1 MRFDNL
7 LKVVKSII
15 RKLNEFIYLMSNSL
29 RKALFYRI
37 DGIVL
42 LLYVVLVFI
51 GISAVFSVEH
61 RSTDVSLI
69 MMNKSYMK
77 QLTWFGYSLLFGFM
91 ILLTDSKF
99 FSSFAFLIYTIAI
112 AVLVITI
119 FAGVDVKGSRSWL
132 GVGSFRFQPGE
143 VAKIFTAMALAKF
156 FSLPETNFSRL
167 KDRLVAVGI
176 ALAPAVLILLQKETG
191 LALVYFTFFLVMY
204 REGLPNA
211 VLVIGFS
218 IVALVLGTLLIDRKV
233 LFVILTLLA
242 LIIGLLMRNTIR
254 RNIALLIFLVGTWG
268 FCMLF
273 SQVAVPFVFK
283 HVLQRH
289 QIDRI
294 FSTLGKEVPD
304 EYDKTLVAGE
314 EKKGNSSEYN
324 VLQSKIAIGSGGL
337 WGKGFLNGTSTKNQF
352 VPEQNTDFIFCA
364 IGEQFGFAGSAL
376 LIIIYVS
383 LMLRII
389 FIAERQ
395 RSVFTRVYAY
405 CVASIL
411 FFHFAVNISM
421 TIGLMPVIGITLPFL
436 SYGGSSLMSF
446 SILIFILVRL
456 DADRQAIIK

>member
-1 MRFDNL
+1 
-7 LKVVKSII
+7 
-15 RKLNEFIYLMSNSL
+15 MSSL

-37 DGIVL
+37 DGVVL
-42 LLYVVLVFI
+42 LLYVLLVGV
-51 GISAVFSVEH
+51 GIMAIFSVEH
-61 RSTDVSLI
+61 RTTDVSLI

-77 QLTWFGYSLLFGFM
+77 QLVWFGYSLLLGFV

-99 FSSFAFLIYTIAI
+99 FSSFAFLIYTVAL
-112 AVLVITI
+112 AVLVVTI

-143 VAKIFTAMALAKF
+143 VAKIFTALALAKF
-156 FSLPETNFSRL
+156 LSLSETNFKTL
-167 KDRLVAVGI
+167 KHRLVAVAI
-176 ALAPAVLILLQKETG
+176 ALTPAVLIILQKETG
-191 LALVYFTFFLVMY
+191 LALVYFCFFLAMY
-204 REGLPNA
+204 REGLPNS

-218 IVALVLGTLLIDRKV
+218 VVALVLATLLVERKILFIV
-233 LFVILTLLA
+233 LTALAIL
-242 LIIGLLMRNTIR
+242 IGLLLRNTVLR
-254 RNIALLIFLVGTWG
+254 RIVPRIILIGTWL

-304 EYDKTLVAGE
+304 EYDKTMVAGE

-324 VLQSKIAIGSGGL
+324 VLQSKIAIGSGGF

-364 IGEQFGFAGSAL
+364 IGEQFGFVGSAL
-376 LIIIYVS
+376 LVIIYIS
-383 LMLRII
+383 LMLRIV
-389 FIAERQ
+389 FIGERQ

-421 TIGLMPVIGITLPFL
+421 TIGLMPVIGITLPFI
-436 SYGGSSLMSF
+436 SYGGSSLIAF

-456 DADRQAIIK
+456 DADRQAMIR

>member
-1 MRFDNL
+1 
-7 LKVVKSII
+7 
-15 RKLNEFIYLMSNSL
+15 MSSL

-42 LLYVVLVFI
+42 LLYVALITV
-51 GISAVFSVEH
+51 GILAIFSVEH
-61 RSTDVSLI
+61 RTTDVTIFLA
-69 MMNKSYMK
+69 NKSYMK
-77 QLTWFGYSLLFGFM
+77 QAMWFGYSLLIGFV

-99 FSSFAFLIYTIAI
+99 FSSFAFLIYTIAL

-143 VAKIFTAMALAKF
+143 VAKIFTALALAKF
-156 FSLPETNFSRL
+156 MSLPETNFKTL
-167 KDRLVAVGI
+167 KDRLIAVAI
-176 ALAPAVLILLQKETG
+176 ALVPAMLIILQKETG
-191 LALVYFTFFLVMY
+191 LALVYFCFFLVMY
-204 REGLPNA
+204 REGLPNS

-218 IVALVLGTLLIDRKV
+218 LVALVLGTLLIERKV
-233 LFVILTLLA
+233 LFIVLTVLA
-242 LIIGLLMRNTIR
+242 VLIGLLMRHSLR
-254 RNIALLIFLVGTWG
+254 RHMLPRILLIGCWL
-268 FCMLF
+268 FCIIF
-273 SQVAVPFVFK
+273 SQVAVPFAFK

-294 FSTLGKEVPD
+294 FSTIGKEVPD
-304 EYDKTLVAGE
+304 EYDKTMVAGE

-324 VLQSKIAIGSGGL
+324 VLQSKIAIGSGGF

-364 IGEQFGFAGSAL
+364 IGEQFGFIGSAIL
-376 LIIIYVS
+376 VILYVS
-383 LMLRII
+383 LMLRIV

-405 CVASIL
+405 CVACIL

-456 DADRQAIIK
+456 DADRQALIR

>member
-1 MRFDNL
+1 
-7 LKVVKSII
+7 
-15 RKLNEFIYLMSNSL
+15 MSSL

-37 DGIVL
+37 DGVVL
-42 LLYVVLVFI
+42 LLYVLLVTV
-51 GISAVFSVEH
+51 GILAIFSVEH
-61 RSTDVSLI
+61 RTTDI
-69 MMNKSYMK
+69 TIFMANKTYMK
-77 QLTWFGYSLLFGFM
+77 QFMWFGYSLLFGFV

-99 FSSFAFLIYTIAI
+99 FSSFAFLIYTVAL
-112 AVLVITI
+112 AVLFITI

-132 GVGSFRFQPGE
+132 GIGSFRFQPGE
-143 VAKIFTAMALAKF
+143 VAKIFTSMALAKF
-156 FSLPETNFSRL
+156 MSLPETNFKTL
-167 KDRLVAVGI
+167 KDRLVAVAI
-176 ALAPAVLILLQKETG
+176 ALAPAALIILQKETG
-191 LALVYFTFFLVMY
+191 LALVYFCFFLVMY
-204 REGLPNA
+204 REGLPNS

-218 IVALVLGTLLIDRKV
+218 LVALVLGTLLIERKV
-233 LFVILTLLA
+233 LFIVLTVLA
-242 LIIGLLMRNTIR
+242 VVIGLLMRQTLR
-254 RNIALLIFLVGTWG
+254 RRMMPRIILVGAWL
-268 FCMLF
+268 FCIIF
-273 SQVAVPFVFK
+273 SQVAVPFAFK

-294 FSTLGKEVPD
+294 FSTIGKEVPD
-304 EYDKTLVAGE
+304 EYDKTMVAGE

-324 VLQSKIAIGSGGL
+324 VLQSKIAIGSGGF

-364 IGEQFGFAGSAL
+364 IGEQFGFIGSAIL
-376 LIIIYVS
+376 VILYVS
-383 LMLRII
+383 MMLRIV

-405 CVASIL
+405 CVACIL

-456 DADRQAIIK
+456 DADRQALIR

>member
-1 MRFDNL
+1 
-7 LKVVKSII
+7 
-15 RKLNEFIYLMSNSL
+15 MSSL

-37 DGIVL
+37 DGVVL
-42 LLYVVLVFI
+42 LLYVLLMAI
-51 GISAVFSVEH
+51 GIMTIFSVEH
-61 RSTDVSLI
+61 RASDVSLF

-77 QLTWFGYSLLFGFM
+77 QVTWFGYSLILGFI

-99 FSSFAFLIYTIAI
+99 FSSFAFLIYTIAL
-112 AVLVITI
+112 AVLFITI

-143 VAKIFTAMALAKF
+143 VAKIFTALALAKF
-156 FSLPETNFSRL
+156 LSLPETNFKTL
-167 KDRLVAVGI
+167 KDRLIAVAI
-176 ALAPAVLILLQKETG
+176 ALTPAVMILLQSETG
-191 LALVYFTFFLVMY
+191 LALVYFCFFLVMY

-218 IVALVLGTLLIDRKV
+218 MVALVLATLLVERKV
-233 LFVILTLLA
+233 LFVVLTLLA
-242 LIIGLLMRNTIR
+242 VIIGLLMRNTLR
-254 RNIALLIFLVGTWG
+254 RRMMPRIILVGTWL

-273 SQVAVPFVFK
+273 SQVAVPFAFK

-314 EKKGNSSEYN
+314 EKKTNSSEYN
-324 VLQSKIAIGSGGL
+324 VLQSKIAIGSGGF
-337 WGKGFLNGTSTKNQF
+337 WGKGFLNGTSTRNQF

-364 IGEQFGFAGSAL
+364 IGEQFGFVGSAIL
-376 LIIIYVS
+376 LIIYVS

-411 FFHFAVNISM
+411 FFHIAVNMSM

-436 SYGGSSLMSF
+436 SYGGSSVLAF

-456 DADRQAIIK
+456 DADRQAMIR

>member
-1 MRFDNL
+1 
-7 LKVVKSII
+7 
-15 RKLNEFIYLMSNSL
+15 MSNSL

-37 DGIVL
+37 DGIIL
-42 LLYVVLVFI
+42 LLYVTLVFI
-51 GISAVFSVEH
+51 GITAVFSVEH
-61 RSTDVSLI
+61 RTTDTTLI

-77 QLTWFGYSLLFGFM
+77 QLTWFGYSLLLGFM

-112 AVLVITI
+112 AVLIITI
-119 FAGVDVKGSRSWL
+119 FAGVDVKGSKSWL

-143 VAKIFTAMALAKF
+143 VAKIFTALALAKF
-156 FSLPETNFSRL
+156 FSLPETNFARL

-176 ALAPAVLILLQKETG
+176 ALTPAVLIILQKETG

-211 VLVIGFS
+211 VLIIGFS
-218 IVALVLGTLLIDRKV
+218 VIALVLGTLLIDRKL
-233 LFVILTLLA
+233 LFVILTALA

-254 RNIALLIFLVGTWG
+254 RNIVLLIFLVGTWG
-268 FCMLF
+268 VCMLF

-294 FSTLGKEVPD
+294 FGTLGKEVPD

-364 IGEQFGFAGSAL
+364 IGEQFGFVGSAA
-376 LIIIYVS
+376 LIIIYIS

-436 SYGGSSLMSF
+436 SYGGSSLLSF

-456 DADRQAIIK
+456 DADRQTIIR

>member
-1 MRFDNL
+1 
-7 LKVVKSII
+7 
-15 RKLNEFIYLMSNSL
+15 MSSL
-29 RKALFYRI
+29 RKSLFSRI
-37 DGIVL
+37 DGITL
-42 LLYVVLVFI
+42 LLYVLLVTV
-51 GISAVFSVEH
+51 GILAVFSVEH
-61 RSTDVSLI
+61 RTTDVSIFI
-69 MMNKSYMK
+69 MKKSYMK
-77 QLTWFGYSLLFGFM
+77 QLMWFGYSLLIGLF

-99 FSSFAFLIYTIAI
+99 FSSFALLAYTVGL

-143 VAKIFTAMALAKF
+143 VAKIFTSLALAKYL
-156 FSLPETNFSRL
+156 SMPETNFKRL
-167 KDRLVAVGI
+167 KDRMIAVAI
-176 ALAPAVLILLQKETG
+176 AMTPAALIILQKETG
-191 LALVYFTFFLVMY
+191 LALVYFCFFLVMY

-211 VLVIGFS
+211 VLIVGFS
-218 IVALVLGTLLIDRKV
+218 VVALVLATLLVDRKM
-233 LFVILTLLA
+233 LFIILTALA
-242 LIIGLLMRNTIR
+242 IVIGLLMRHALR
-254 RNIALLIFLVGTWG
+254 RKMAPRIILVGGWL

-273 SQVAVPFVFK
+273 SQVAVPFAFK

-304 EYDKTLVAGE
+304 EYDKTMVAGE

-324 VLQSKIAIGSGGL
+324 VLQSKIAIGSGGF

-364 IGEQFGFAGSAL
+364 IGEQFGFVGSAVL
-376 LIIIYVS
+376 VFLYIS

-389 FIAERQ
+389 FIGERQ
-395 RSVFTRVYAY
+395 RSAFTRVYAY

-436 SYGGSSLMSF
+436 SYGGSSLLSF
-446 SILIFILVRL
+446 SILVFILVRL
-456 DADRQAIIK
+456 DADRQAMIR

>member
-1 MRFDNL
+1 
-7 LKVVKSII
+7 
-15 RKLNEFIYLMSNSL
+15 MSSL

-37 DGIVL
+37 DGIIL
-42 LLYVVLVFI
+42 MLYVMLVFI
-51 GISAVFSVEH
+51 GILAVYSVEH
-61 RSTDVSLI
+61 RATDVLI

-77 QLTWFGYSLLFGFM
+77 QLVWFGYSLLIGFV

-99 FSSFAFLIYTIAI
+99 FSSFAFLIYTVAL
-112 AVLVITI
+112 AVLIITI

-132 GVGSFRFQPGE
+132 GVGGFRFQPGE

-156 FSLPETNFSRL
+156 FSLPETNFARI
-167 KDRLVAVGI
+167 KDRLVAVAI
-176 ALAPAVLILLQKETG
+176 AMAPAVLILLQKETG
-191 LALVYFTFFLVMY
+191 LALVYFCFFLVMY

-211 VLVIGFS
+211 VLIIGFS
-218 IVALVLGTLLIDRKV
+218 IVALVLGTLLIERKLLFAV
-233 LFVILTLLA
+233 LTGLA
-242 LIIGLLMRNTIR
+242 IIIGLLMRQSLR
-254 RNIALLIFLVGTWG
+254 RHWAPRLILLGIWLV
-268 FCMLF
+268 CMIF
-273 SQVAVPFVFK
+273 SQLAVPFVFK

-304 EYDKTLVAGE
+304 EYDKTMVAGE

-337 WGKGFLNGTSTKNQF
+337 VGKGFLNGTSTKNQF

-364 IGEQFGFAGSAL
+364 IGEQFGFAGSAI
-376 LIIIYVS
+376 LIVIYIS

-389 FIAERQ
+389 YIGERQ
-395 RSVFTRVYAY
+395 RSVFTRVYSY
-405 CVASIL
+405 CVACIL

-421 TIGLMPVIGITLPFL
+421 TIGLMPVIGITLPLL
-436 SYGGSSLMSF
+436 SYGGSSLLSF

-456 DADRQAIIK
+456 DADRQTIIR

>member
-1 MRFDNL
+1 
-7 LKVVKSII
+7 
-15 RKLNEFIYLMSNSL
+15 MSSL

-42 LLYVVLVFI
+42 LLYVLLVI
-51 GISAVFSVEH
+51 VGIMAVFSVEH
-61 RSTDVSLI
+61 HTTDVSLI

-77 QLTWFGYSLLFGFM
+77 QLIWFGYSLLFGFI

-99 FSSFAFLIYTIAI
+99 FSSFALLAYTVGIAI
-112 AVLVITI
+112 LIITI

-143 VAKIFTAMALAKF
+143 VAKIFTSMALAKF
-156 FSLPETNFSRL
+156 LSLPETNFKTT
-167 KDRLVAVGI
+167 KDRLIAVAI
-176 ALAPAVLILLQKETG
+176 ALAPAALILLQKETG
-191 LALVYFTFFLVMY
+191 LALVYFCFFLVMY

-218 IVALVLGTLLIDRKV
+218 VVALVLATLLIERKTLFILLTV
-233 LFVILTLLA
+233 LSILIA
-242 LIIGLLMRNTIR
+242 LLMRQTLR
-254 RNIALLIFLVGTWG
+254 RKIMPRIFLIGAWG
-268 FCMLF
+268 FCILF
-273 SQVAVPFVFK
+273 SQVAVPFAFK
-283 HVLQRH
+283 HVLQKH

-294 FSTLGKEVPD
+294 YSTIGKEVPD
-304 EYDKTLVAGE
+304 EYDKTMVAGE

-324 VLQSKIAIGSGGL
+324 VLQSKIAIGSGGF
-337 WGKGFLNGTSTKNQF
+337 WGKGFLQGTSTKNQF

-364 IGEQFGFAGSAL
+364 IGEQFGFVGSAIL
-376 LIIIYVS
+376 VMLYIS

-389 FIAERQ
+389 FIGERQ

-436 SYGGSSLMSF
+436 SYGGSSLLSF

-456 DADRQAIIK
+456 DADRQAMIR

>member
-1 MRFDNL
+1 
-7 LKVVKSII
+7 
-15 RKLNEFIYLMSNSL
+15 MSSL
-29 RKALFYRI
+29 RKSLFNRI
-37 DGIVL
+37 DGVIL
-42 LLYVVLVFI
+42 LLYALLVVV
-51 GISAVFSVEH
+51 GILAIFSVEH
-61 RSTDVSLI
+61 RTTDTSII

-77 QLTWFGYSLLFGFM
+77 QLTWFGYSLIIGMM

-99 FSSFAFLIYTIAI
+99 FSSFAFLAYTIGL
-112 AVLVITI
+112 AVLFITI

-132 GVGSFRFQPGE
+132 GIGSFRFQPGE

-156 FSLPETNFSRL
+156 LSLPETNFKTL
-167 KDRLVAVGI
+167 KDRFIAVAI
-176 ALAPAVLILLQKETG
+176 ALSPAVLILLQKETG

-211 VLVIGFS
+211 VLVVGFS
-218 IVALVLGTLLIDRKV
+218 IIALVLATLLIDRKV
-233 LFVILTLLA
+233 LFVILTLLIA
-242 LIIGLLMRNTIR
+242 LVAWLMRTTLR
-254 RNIALLIFLVGTWG
+254 RRWEPRIFLGGIWLV
-268 FCMLF
+268 CILF
-273 SQVAVPFVFK
+273 SQVAVPFIFK

-294 FSTLGKEVPD
+294 FSTIGKEVPD

-324 VLQSKIAIGSGGL
+324 VLQSKIAIGSGGF

-364 IGEQFGFAGSAL
+364 IGEQFGFVGSAI
-376 LIIIYVS
+376 LIGLYIS

-411 FFHFAVNISM
+411 FFHFAVNVSM
-421 TIGLMPVIGITLPFL
+421 TVGLAPVIGITLPFL
-436 SYGGSSLMSF
+436 SYGGSSMMSF

-456 DADRQAIIK
+456 DADRQAMIR

>member
-1 MRFDNL
+1 
-7 LKVVKSII
+7 
-15 RKLNEFIYLMSNSL
+15 MSNSL

-37 DGIVL
+37 DGIIL
-42 LLYVVLVFI
+42 LLYVMLVFI
-51 GISAVFSVEH
+51 GITAVFSVEH
-61 RSTDVSLI
+61 RTTDTSLI

-77 QLTWFGYSLLFGFM
+77 QLTWFGYSLLLGFM

-112 AVLVITI
+112 AVLIITI
-119 FAGVDVKGSRSWL
+119 FAGVDVKGSKSWL

-143 VAKIFTAMALAKF
+143 VAKIFTALALAKF
-156 FSLPETNFSRL
+156 FSLPETNFARL

-176 ALAPAVLILLQKETG
+176 ALTPAVLIILQKETG

-211 VLVIGFS
+211 VLIIGFS
-218 IVALVLGTLLIDRKV
+218 VIALVLGTLLIDRKL
-233 LFVILTLLA
+233 LFVILTGLA

-254 RNIALLIFLVGTWG
+254 RNIVLLIFLVGTWG
-268 FCMLF
+268 VCMLF

-294 FSTLGKEVPD
+294 FGTLGKEVPD

-364 IGEQFGFAGSAL
+364 IGEQFGFVGSAA
-376 LIIIYVS
+376 LIIIYIS

-436 SYGGSSLMSF
+436 SYGGSSLLSF

-456 DADRQAIIK
+456 DADRQTIIR

>member
-1 MRFDNL
+1 
-7 LKVVKSII
+7 
-15 RKLNEFIYLMSNSL
+15 MSSL

-37 DGIVL
+37 DGVIL
-42 LLYVVLVFI
+42 LLYVLLVAV
-51 GISAVFSVEH
+51 GIMAVFSVEH
-61 RSTDVSLI
+61 RTTDTSLI

-77 QLTWFGYSLLFGFM
+77 QLVWFGYSLLIGLF

-99 FSSFAFLIYTIAI
+99 FSSFAFLAYSAGLAI
-112 AVLVITI
+112 LFITI

-143 VAKIFTAMALAKF
+143 VAKIFTSLALARF
-156 FSLPETNFSRL
+156 LSLPDTNFKTL
-167 KDRLVAVGI
+167 KDRFIGVGI
-176 ALAPAVLILLQKETG
+176 ALLPAVFILLQKETG
-191 LALVYFTFFLVMY
+191 LALVYFCFFLVMY
-204 REGLPNA
+204 REGLPNS

-218 IVALVLGTLLIDRKV
+218 IVALVLATLLVERRV
-233 LFVILTLLA
+233 LFLA
-242 LIIGLLMRNTIR
+242 LTVLATLIALLMRNTLR
-254 RNIALLIFLVGTWG
+254 RKMVPRIVLISSFL
-268 FCMLF
+268 FCILF
-273 SQVAVPFVFK
+273 SQVAVPFAFK

-294 FSTLGKEVPD
+294 FSMIGKEVPD

-324 VLQSKIAIGSGGL
+324 VLQSKIAIGSGGF

-364 IGEQFGFAGSAL
+364 IGEQFGFAGSAALVL
-376 LIIIYVS
+376 LYLS
-383 LMLRII
+383 LMLRIV
-389 FIAERQ
+389 FIGERQ
-395 RSVFTRVYAY
+395 RSSFTRVYAY

-421 TIGLMPVIGITLPFL
+421 TIGLAPVIGITLPFL
-436 SYGGSSLMSF
+436 SYGGSSLLSF

-456 DADRQAIIK
+456 DADRQSMIR